1 MAQIK
6 TIPNGKQRNV
16 IASLTLIFSA
26 SAITVLA
33 VFTIIQR
40 PERTLTIFNIVLPVF
55 ASWVGTIL
63 AFYFGRE
70 NFESANQQVR
80 ELVQKIMPDDH
91 FQKAVTSIM
100 RPLIKMVYFQIGK
113 NKVDKDIKLSELMKK
128 YGKDITRLPILE
140 FDKKPKYIV
149 HESSIN
155 KHIAGGGKESDTL
168 EKLIAAQKKVG
179 SVFGFNRGFI
189 VVSEK
194 TLVGDAKRRMEEI
207 PTCQDIFITK
217 GGSADEPL
225 LGWISNVRMG
235 KILET

>member
-16 IASLTLIFSA
+16 IASATLIFSA

-91 FQKAVTSIM
+91 
-100 RPLIKMVYFQIGK
+100 
-113 NKVDKDIKLSELMKK
+113 
-128 YGKDITRLPILE
+128 
-140 FDKKPKYIV
+140 
-149 HESSIN
+149 
-155 KHIAGGGKESDTL
+155 
-168 EKLIAAQKKVG
+168 
-179 SVFGFNRGFI
+179 
-189 VVSEK
+189 
-194 TLVGDAKRRMEEI
+194 
-207 PTCQDIFITK
+207 
-217 GGSADEPL
+217 
-225 LGWISNVRMG
+225 
-235 KILET
+235 